1 MTRQGGV
8 RLDKLRMGLGRQ
20 QRGNVSPRGGFWI
33 ERNPFHPCIDRPVV
47 NIAWL
52 TSVFID
58 QNLSPTSITLNGIVL
73 DCSNEM
79 FYCVHFDR
87 LNKTF
92 NWKGCFSRQNANS
105 GCVSEWGGGG
115 VPIGCRG
122 YLFLSA
128 KVPKVFGSVGL
139 EKANSDC
146 QVLICDKTG
155 PNSEPLEVLTTIKC
169 LQTPL
174 KRLVHPSKPI

>member
-1 MTRQGGV
+1 MKATDDDCNSCSIIRDFATNLYRCQKVTRQGGV

-105 GCVSEWGGGG
+105 GCVSEWGGYQLAAEGT
-115 VPIGCRG
+115 
-122 YLFLSA
+122 YS
-128 KVPKVFGSVGL
+128 
-139 EKANSDC
+139 
-146 QVLICDKTG
+146 
-155 PNSEPLEVLTTIKC
+155 
-169 LQTPL
+169 
-174 KRLVHPSKPI
+174 

>member
-105 GCVSEWGGGG
+105 GCVSEWGGGTNWLPR
-115 VPIGCRG
+115 VPIPKRKGPQSFRISRIRKG
-122 YLFLSA
+122 QFWLSSPYLW
-128 KVPKVFGSVGL
+128 
-139 EKANSDC
+139 
-146 QVLICDKTG
+146 
-155 PNSEPLEVLTTIKC
+155 
-169 LQTPL
+169 
-174 KRLVHPSKPI
+174 